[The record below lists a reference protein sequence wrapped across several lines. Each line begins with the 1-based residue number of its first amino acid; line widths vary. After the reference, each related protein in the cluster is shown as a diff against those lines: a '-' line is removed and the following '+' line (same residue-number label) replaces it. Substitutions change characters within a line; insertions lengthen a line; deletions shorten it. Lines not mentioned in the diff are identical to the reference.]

1 MITVLHQIIQQQT
14 HAVNILNYPKLELQ
28 KESLPVQ
35 GDAFLLNP
43 HNNIQKNVKFS
54 SDYSYSN
61 NHQIKNL
68 QTHFGLR
75 KKFPK
80 TGIATGAT
88 TDKKKIYPEIKT
100 DQLNKADPFQVRFN
114 NDRNLLNTLS

>member
-14 HAVNILNYPKLELQ
+14 HSVNILNYPKLELQ

-61 NHQIKNL
+61 NHPIKNL

-75 KKFPK
+75 
-80 TGIATGAT
+80 
-88 TDKKKIYPEIKT
+88 E
-100 DQLNKADPFQVRFN
+100 
-114 NDRNLLNTLS
+114 